1 MKSMCIRS
9 QQKCQIVVKNGKN
22 KNKNNKSSLVISPV
36 SDVLV
41 LPLLACQ
48 RVPLTANIK
57 FGVPSCLVRHTTS
70 RLLHPAAKSNI
81 FQLLPNKSKD

>member
-1 MKSMCIRS
+1 MKSMCIIS
-9 QQKCQIVVKNGKN
+9 QQKCQIVVKNG

-48 RVPLTANIK
+48 RVPLSSNIK